1 MTKGNM
7 NKITAIINDICTI
20 WIDETKKIV
29 RDEGLL
35 IFTVL
40 LPLLYPL
47 LYSWIYNNEVVR
59 DVPVAVVDNSDSKL
73 SRKLT
78 SMLDASPDVET
89 AYRCGSLEEA
99 RRLIGLQEVYGVI
112 YIPEDFET
120 RISRMEQSTVSLYCN
135 MALMLTYKA
144 IYQTTT
150 TVIGEINSD
159 IQKSVSGN
167 HTDREDEITTSPINI
182 EEVAMF
188 NSTGGYGSFILPGV
202 LILIIQQV
210 LLLSIG
216 MRNGTVRERRPS
228 KIRNM
233 FAPKPTALLP
243 VVAGKTLCYLSM
255 FTVLATYV
263 LLGIPRIFNFIHTVH
278 PGDFAMF
285 LLPYLLACI
294 FFAMTISVF
303 MKEREEVML
312 LVVFTSVP
320 LLFIS
325 GISWPATNIPE
336 FWKYVSYIFPSTFGI
351 QAFIKMNSMGATF
364 SDIKTEYI
372 CLWIQSAVYLITACM
387 VYRKMAAETKDSRDG
402 KKATP
407 ESAE

>member
-1 MTKGNM
+1 M

-59 DVPVAVVDNSDSKL
+59 DVPVAVVDNSDSRL

-120 RISRMEQSTVSLYCN
+120 RVSRMEQSTVSLYCN

-150 TVIGEINSD
+150 TVIGEINS
-159 IQKSVSGN
+159 
-167 HTDREDEITTSPINI
+167 
-182 EEVAMF
+182 EERV
-188 NSTGGYGSFILPGV
+188 GQPH
-202 LILIIQQV
+202 
-210 LLLSIG
+210 
-216 MRNGTVRERRPS
+216 RP
-228 KIRNM
+228 RGRDND
-233 FAPKPTALLP
+233 KP
-243 VVAGKTLCYLSM
+243 
-255 FTVLATYV
+255 
-263 LLGIPRIFNFIHTVH
+263 HQH
-278 PGDFAMF
+278 
-285 LLPYLLACI
+285 
-294 FFAMTISVF
+294 
-303 MKEREEVML
+303 
-312 LVVFTSVP
+312 
-320 LLFIS
+320 
-325 GISWPATNIPE
+325 
-336 FWKYVSYIFPSTFGI
+336 
-351 QAFIKMNSMGATF
+351 
-364 SDIKTEYI
+364 
-372 CLWIQSAVYLITACM
+372 
-387 VYRKMAAETKDSRDG
+387 
-402 KKATP
+402 
-407 ESAE
+407 

>member
-1 MTKGNM
+1 MKGHM
-7 NKITAIINDICTI
+7 NKISGTINDICTI
-20 WIDETKKIV
+20 WIDETKKIF

-35 IFTVL
+35 IFTIL

-59 DVPVAVVDNSDSKL
+59 DVPVAIVDKSNSEL
-73 SRKLT
+73 SRKLI
-78 SMLDASPDVET
+78 SRLDASPDVET

-99 RRLIGLQEVYGVI
+99 QRLVGLQEVYGIV
-112 YIPEDFET
+112 YIPENFDT
-120 RISRMEQSTVSLYCN
+120 RINRMEQSTISLYCN

-144 IYQTTT
+144 IYQTSTA
-150 TVIGEINSD
+150 VIAGMNSD
-159 IQKSVSGN
+159 IQKSLTGN
-167 HTDREDEITTSPINI
+167 YTDREDEITTSPIDI

-216 MRNGTVRERRPS
+216 MRNGTINERRPS
-228 KIRNM
+228 KPRRD
-233 FAPKPTALLP
+233 FTPKPTGLVP
-243 VVAGKTLCYLSM
+243 VVAGKTMCYLAL
-255 FTVLATYV
+255 FTILATYV
-263 LLGIPRIFNFIHTVH
+263 LLAIPRIFNFVH
-278 PGDFAMF
+278 ILHAGDFVMF

-294 FFAMTISVF
+294 FFAMTVSVF
-303 MKEREEVML
+303 IKERENVML

-325 GISWPATNIPE
+325 GISWPTSNIPE

-364 SDIKTEYI
+364 SDITSEYV
-372 CLWIQSAVYLITACM
+372 CLWIQAAVYLITACL
-387 VYRKMAAETKDSRDG
+387 VYRRMAAAPKDSQG
-402 KKATP
+402 HKKATP
-407 ESAE
+407 ETAD